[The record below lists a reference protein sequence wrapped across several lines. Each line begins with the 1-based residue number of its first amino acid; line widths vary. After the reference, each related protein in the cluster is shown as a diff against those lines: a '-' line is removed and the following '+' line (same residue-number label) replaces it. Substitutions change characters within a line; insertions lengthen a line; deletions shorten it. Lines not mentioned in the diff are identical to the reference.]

1 MRPLF
6 QSPAPILIL
15 IVAIPVVAIA
25 YAAAAGPNLMTYW
38 WGFEIGALVCA
49 LVGAFVLVLAVQQH
63 LTMRRKPV
71 EFREMQRLTT
81 MILLVAA
88 LVVAAYGLS
97 YAIARPEIVVL
108 SCAVVGAW
116 FIACSIPSLRRTQ
129 VVTSFV
135 VRRQADVVFAFMS
148 DPRNLP
154 QWRPEHLAVDMLTAE
169 PIGPGSRFREH
180 VRLPGGREVV
190 GLEEYVDYE
199 PNRRF
204 TSHVPD
210 APTTNV
216 TEITFQPVDD
226 STRVTDAST
235 WSTRS
240 RALRLAPGFRR
251 LPRTDG
257 SWRCVA
263 RARCDSSRSW
273 SQLRCNSATDS
284 MWYVCGNMSTIAARR
299 TRYPPRTSAMR
310 SRAWVDGS
318 HET

>member
-1 MRPLF
+1 MRPILR
-6 QSPAPILIL
+6 SPVPILLL

-97 YAIARPEIVVL
+97 YAIASPEIVVL
-108 SCAVVGAW
+108 SCAAVGAW

-216 TEITFQPVDD
+216 TEITFHPVDD
-226 STRVTDAST
+226 GTRVTERFDMDHPFTSIAFGAWFSQAAKN
-235 WSTRS
+235 RKIV
-240 RALRLAPGFRR
+240 ALRRAGEVRLKQILESAP
-251 LPRTDG
+251 L
-257 SWRCVA
+257 
-263 RARCDSSRSW
+263 
-273 SQLRCNSATDS
+273 
-284 MWYVCGNMSTIAARR
+284 
-299 TRYPPRTSAMR
+299 
-310 SRAWVDGS
+310 
-318 HET
+318 